1 MSFGYAVRMA
11 LSRVSVILLL
21 AAAAATAQSWD
32 ADAQP
37 KTFPLWEGKAPGAL
51 GDEERDRPTLTYYPA
66 LGKPTV
72 AVVVAPGGG
81 YGGLAMNHEGRQVA
95 NWFNSIGV
103 SAFVLK
109 YRLGP
114 RYHNPIELGDAKRA
128 VRLVRTRAKELGLD
142 PNRIGFMGFSAGGH
156 LTSTIA
162 THFDAGDASAAD
174 PIDRASSRPDFA
186 ILAYPVVSADPA
198 ISHKGSFKN
207 LLGDNPDPEQLKD
220 MSNELHV
227 TKDTPPSFL
236 FHTSDDGTV
245 PVLNSVRFYEA
256 LVAAHVPAELHIFE
270 HGPHGVGL
278 DLGDPVLAEWP
289 VLLRNWLRFHG
300 FVN

>member
-1 MSFGYAVRMA
+1 MPFSRISF
-11 LSRVSVILLL
+11 LLL
-21 AAAAATAQSWD
+21 FTTAALYAQSWD
-32 ADAQP
+32 SDSVA
-37 KTFPLWEGKAPGAL
+37 TIPLWKGQAPGAQ
-51 GDEERDRPTLTYYPA
+51 GDTDKDRPTITYYPA
-66 LGKPTV
+66 LNNPTV
-72 AVVVAPGGG
+72 AVIVAPGGG
-81 YGGLAMNHEGRQVA
+81 YGGLAINHEGRQVA

-114 RYHNPIELGDAKRA
+114 VYHHPIELGDAKRA
-128 VRLVRTRAKELGLD
+128 VRLVRAHAKEYGLD
-142 PNRIGFMGFSAGGH
+142 PSHIGFMGFSAGGH

-162 THFDAGDASAAD
+162 THFDLGDPTAED
-174 PIDRASSRPDFA
+174 PIDRVSSRPDFA
-186 ILAYPVVSADPA
+186 ILAYPVVSSDPA

-207 LLGDNPDPEQLKD
+207 LLGDNPTPEQLTD

-227 TKDTPPSFL
+227 TKDTPPCFL
-236 FHTSDDGTV
+236 FHTSDDPVV

-256 LVAAHVPAELHIFE
+256 LVAAHVPAELHIFQ

-289 VLLRNWLRFHG
+289 ALLRNWLRFNG
-300 FVN
+300 LLK

>member
-1 MSFGYAVRMA
+1 MPF
-11 LSRVSVILLL
+11 SRISLVLLFT
-21 AAAAATAQSWD
+21 AATAFAQAWD
-32 ADAQP
+32 SDAT
-37 KTFPLWEGKAPGAL
+37 KTFPLWDGKAPGAL
-51 GDEERDRPTLTYYPA
+51 GEEAADRPSLTYYPA
-66 LGKPTV
+66 VSKATV
-72 AVVVAPGGG
+72 AVVIAPGGG
-81 YGGLAMNHEGRQVA
+81 YGGLAINHEGRQVA
-95 NWFNSIGV
+95 NWFNSLGI

-114 RYHNPIELGDAKRA
+114 KYHNPVELNDAKRA
-128 VRLVRTRAKELGLD
+128 VRLVRARAKEFGID
-142 PNRIGFMGFSAGGH
+142 PNHIGFMGFSAGGH

-162 THFDAGDASAAD
+162 THFDSGDASAAD
-174 PIDRASSRPDFA
+174 PIDRVSSRPDFA
-186 ILAYPVVSADPA
+186 ILAYPVVSSDPA

-207 LLGDNPDPEQLKD
+207 LLGDNPDPDQLKD

-236 FHTSDDGTV
+236 FHTSDDPVV

-278 DLGDPVLAEWP
+278 DLGDPILAEWP
-289 VLLRNWLRFHG
+289 VLLRNWLRFRG
-300 FVN
+300 VLK